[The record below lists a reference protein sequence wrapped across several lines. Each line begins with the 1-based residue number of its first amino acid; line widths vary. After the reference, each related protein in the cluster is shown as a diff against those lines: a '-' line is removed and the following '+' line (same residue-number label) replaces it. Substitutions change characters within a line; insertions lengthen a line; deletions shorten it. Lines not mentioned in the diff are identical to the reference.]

1 MPYDDIIT
9 RQEAAEAAFK
19 EVINMYEDENNLY
32 HYSYRK
38 GDEQNPNTPIDT
50 KNYAED
56 PWERAQT
63 PAPKKKGG
71 AGVKIVALALVC
83 ALLGGFVGA
92 GVNHAALTA
101 KAGSTTVQVSDRQV
115 AEVKTMK
122 VDGKTEM
129 TMAEVYAANVN
140 SVVSINVSSTTNY
153 FGQSVQTAASGT
165 GFFITQDGYILT
177 NYHVVKGASTVQ
189 VTLYNGETY
198 DASVIGGDEDYDI
211 AVIKIDV
218 TGASAVVLGD
228 SGALNIGE
236 SVAAIGNPLG
246 ELTFSLTVGYV
257 SALDREVTL
266 SSGTTMDLIQ
276 TDAAI
281 NSGNSGGPLIN
292 SSGQVIGINSAKL
305 SSNYSNTTI
314 EGLGFA
320 IPITEAKAI
329 INDLINFGYVTGKPQ
344 IGIGAADVSETQ
356 SRMYNIPVGVYVSEV
371 YEGGAADQGGIKKG
385 DVIIA
390 VNGETIKT
398 YEELNG
404 IKNKFKAGDK
414 ITLTVTRGDQDL
426 DIEIV
431 LQEKKPTAD

>member
-1 MPYDDIIT
+1 M
-9 RQEAAEAAFK
+9 
-19 EVINMYEDENNLY
+19 N
-32 HYSYRK
+32 
-38 GDEQNPNTPIDT
+38 
-50 KNYAED
+50 
-56 PWERAQT
+56 
-63 PAPKKKGG
+63 
-71 AGVKIVALALVC
+71 
-83 ALLGGFVGA
+83 
-92 GVNHAALTA
+92 
-101 KAGSTTVQVSDRQV
+101 
-115 AEVKTMK
+115 
-122 VDGKTEM
+122 
-129 TMAEVYAANVN
+129 
-140 SVVSINVSSTTNY
+140 
-153 FGQSVQTAASGT
+153 
-165 GFFITQDGYILT
+165 
-177 NYHVVKGASTVQ
+177 
-189 VTLYNGETY
+189 
-198 DASVIGGDEDYDI
+198 
-211 AVIKIDV
+211 
-218 TGASAVVLGD
+218 
-228 SGALNIGE
+228 
-236 SVAAIGNPLG
+236 
-246 ELTFSLTVGYV
+246 
-257 SALDREVTL
+257 
-266 SSGTTMDLIQ
+266 LIQ

-356 SRMYNIPVGVYVSEV
+356 SRMYNIPVGVYVSEI